1 MKLYIDR
8 RVAIGF
14 FASLIILMWLGYFSY
29 QNNQDFIN
37 TRALVL
43 HTNEVLQHIEQVN
56 SNAIRTE
63 ELVSKLII
71 TGDPS
76 FKTDYTREID
86 KAREH
91 YLRLRELT
99 EDNAEQNALIDTFV
113 VYGRSKFRLH
123 QQIID
128 TLTDSKAVAEM
139 LLGSV
144 ESKNASDKIYKVI
157 ADMSHIEKGL
167 LTARVNK
174 SLEDMRDFQRTFFM
188 LMLFNFIII
197 SLVFLMINRSFKARL
212 LAEMETKQINHE
224 LESFTY
230 SVSHDLRAPLRSI
243 RGFTE
248 VLKEEYAAKLD
259 EEGNRLLRIVMNNA
273 SRMGQLIDDLL
284 DFSRLGRRELS
295 YSDVNVQ
302 MLVEEVIQELTAHD
316 KKVIQWDVRILESAR
331 GDLRMLKQVWINL
344 ISNAIKYSRK
354 VAQPRIEIGCKQLR
368 GNLVYYVKD
377 NGVGFDM
384 KYSDK
389 LFKVFQRLH
398 SHQEFEGTGVG
409 LALVHRIVTKHR
421 GEIWAESKVNE
432 GTTFYFYTKSLTT

>member
-1 MKLYIDR
+1 
-8 RVAIGF
+8 
-14 FASLIILMWLGYFSY
+14 
-29 QNNQDFIN
+29 
-37 TRALVL
+37 
-43 HTNEVLQHIEQVN
+43 
-56 SNAIRTE
+56 
-63 ELVSKLII
+63 
-71 TGDPS
+71 
-76 FKTDYTREID
+76 
-86 KAREH
+86 
-91 YLRLRELT
+91 
-99 EDNAEQNALIDTFV
+99 
-113 VYGRSKFRLH
+113 
-123 QQIID
+123 
-128 TLTDSKAVAEM
+128 
-139 LLGSV
+139 LGSV

-354 VAQPRIEIGCKQLR
+354 VAQPRIDIGCKQLR

>member
-1 MKLYIDR
+1 
-8 RVAIGF
+8 
-14 FASLIILMWLGYFSY
+14 
-29 QNNQDFIN
+29 
-37 TRALVL
+37 
-43 HTNEVLQHIEQVN
+43 
-56 SNAIRTE
+56 
-63 ELVSKLII
+63 
-71 TGDPS
+71 
-76 FKTDYTREID
+76 
-86 KAREH
+86 
-91 YLRLRELT
+91 
-99 EDNAEQNALIDTFV
+99 
-113 VYGRSKFRLH
+113 
-123 QQIID
+123 
-128 TLTDSKAVAEM
+128 
-139 LLGSV
+139 
-144 ESKNASDKIYKVI
+144 
-157 ADMSHIEKGL
+157 
-167 LTARVNK
+167 
-174 SLEDMRDFQRTFFM
+174 
-188 LMLFNFIII
+188 
-197 SLVFLMINRSFKARL
+197 
-212 LAEMETKQINHE
+212 
-224 LESFTY
+224 
-230 SVSHDLRAPLRSI
+230 
-243 RGFTE
+243 
-248 VLKEEYAAKLD
+248 
-259 EEGNRLLRIVMNNA
+259 
-273 SRMGQLIDDLL
+273 
-284 DFSRLGRRELS
+284 S

>member
-8 RVAIGF
+8 RVVIGF
-14 FASLIILMWLGYFSY
+14 FTSLIILIWLGYFSY

-56 SNAIRTE
+56 SNASRTE

-71 TGDPS
+71 TGDTLYLTS
-76 FKTDYTREID
+76 YAKEINQ
-86 KAREH
+86 AREH

-99 EDNAEQNALIDTFV
+99 VDNAEQKALIDTFL
-113 VYGRSKFRLH
+113 VYGTNKYSIHRK
-123 QQIID
+123 IID
-128 TLTDSKAVAEM
+128 TLKDSKVAAEL

-144 ESKNASDKIYKVI
+144 ESKKTSDRIYKVI
-157 ADMSHIEKGL
+157 ADMSRLEKGL
-167 LTARVNK
+167 LTARVNR
-174 SLEDMRDFQRTFFM
+174 SLEDMRGFQFTFSL
-188 LMLFNFIII
+188 LMLSSLVIITV
-197 SLVFLMINRSFKARL
+197 VFLMINRSFKARL
-212 LAEMETKQINHE
+212 LAEMRTKQINQE

-248 VLKEEYAAKLD
+248 VLKEEYSSKID

-284 DFSRLGRRELS
+284 DFSRLGRKELS
-295 YSDVNVQ
+295 YSNVNVN
-302 MLVEEVIQELTAHD
+302 MLVAEVIEELTAHD
-316 KKVIQWDVRILESAR
+316 KRSIDWDVRPLENGR
-331 GDLRMLKQVWINL
+331 GDLGMLKQVWVNL

-354 VAQPRIEIGCKQLR
+354 AAHPKVEIGCEQLK
-368 GNLVYYVKD
+368 GNMVYYVKD

-384 KYSDK
+384 KYSEK

-409 LALVHRIVTKHR
+409 LALVHRIITKHR

>member
-8 RVAIGF
+8 RVVIGF

-71 TGDPS
+71 TGDSS
-76 FKTDYTREID
+76 FKTDYAREID
-86 KAREH
+86 MAREH

-316 KKVIQWDVRILESAR
+316 KKVIQWDVRSLESAR

>member
-1 MKLYIDR
+1 MKLYIDK
-8 RVAIGF
+8 RVVIGF
-14 FASLIILMWLGYFSY
+14 VTSLIILIWLGYFSY

-56 SNAIRTE
+56 SNASRTE
-63 ELVSKLII
+63 ELVSKLVI
-71 TGDPS
+71 TGDS
-76 FKTDYTREID
+76 EYLANYTREID

-91 YLRLRELT
+91 YNRLRELT
-99 EDNAEQNALIDTFV
+99 ADNIEQRALIDTFV
-113 VYGRSKFRLH
+113 VYGTNKYNIH
-123 QQIID
+123 KKIID
-128 TLTDSKAVAEM
+128 TLKNSKIAAEL

-144 ESKNASDKIYKVI
+144 ESKKTSDRIYKVI
-157 ADMSHIEKGL
+157 SEMSRLEKGL
-167 LTARVNK
+167 LTARVNR
-174 SLEDMRDFQRTFFM
+174 SLGDMREFQFTFSL
-188 LMLFNFIII
+188 LMLSNLIII
-197 SLVFLMINRSFKARL
+197 SLVFLMINRSFRARL
-212 LAEMETKQINHE
+212 IAETRTKQINQE

-248 VLKEEYAAKLD
+248 VLKEEYSAKLD

-284 DFSRLGRRELS
+284 DFSRMGRRELS
-295 YSDVNVQ
+295 YSDIDVQ
-302 MLVEEVIQELTAHD
+302 QLVTEVIHDLTAHENRS
-316 KKVIQWDVRILESAR
+316 IHWDIHSLENAR
-331 GDLRMLKQVWINL
+331 GDLSMLKQVWINL

-354 VAQPRIEIGCKQLR
+354 TAEPRVEIGCEQIK
-368 GNLVYYVKD
+368 GNRVYYVKD

-409 LALVHRIVTKHR
+409 LALVHRIISKHR

>member
-76 FKTDYTREID
+76 FKTDYAREID

-354 VAQPRIEIGCKQLR
+354 VAQPRIDIGCKQLR